1 MRLLIAIL
9 SCHSN
14 GHGSDWGSELREAQ
28 RDTWLCEAVVD
39 HRYFL
44 GRGEGS
50 AEADEVWL
58 DVPDDYDSLPI
69 KSLAL
74 IAWAYEH
81 DYDFIFKCDDDTYCR
96 IDRLLSSGFEAYN
109 YSGFRKIS
117 PWFGWAIE
125 FAQGGAG
132 YWLSRLAMQ
141 AVLGFAEN
149 PCTWGPEDLNLA
161 RILAA
166 HGIRLHHD
174 PRYQWTMD
182 SVPRPDNDII
192 TAHRCTP
199 QDMTAIHE
207 AFSVSP
213 FCRKSST

>member
-1 MRLLIAIL
+1 VRLLIAIL

-96 IDRLLSSGFEAYN
+96 IDRLLSSGFEAHN

-141 AVLGFAEN
+141 AVLGFAGK
-149 PCTWGPEDLNLA
+149 PCIWGPEDLNLA
-161 RILAA
+161 RMLAV

-182 SVPRPDNDII
+182 MVPRPDNDII

-199 QDMTAIHE
+199 QDFERIH
-207 AFSVSP
+207 SQWP
-213 FCRKSST
+213 QN

>member
-1 MRLLIAIL
+1 VRILVAIL
-9 SCHSN
+9 SCHTN
-14 GHGSDWGSELREAQ
+14 GHGQNWGSALREAQ
-28 RDTWLCEAVVD
+28 RDTWLCDAVVD
-39 HRYFL
+39 HRYFM
-44 GRGEGS
+44 GRGEGP
-50 AEADEVWL
+50 AMTDEVWL

-74 IAWAYEH
+74 IAWAYAH
-81 DYDFIFKCDDDTYCR
+81 DYDFLFKCDDDTYCR
-96 IDRLLSSGFEAYN
+96 MDRLLLSGFEAHD

-132 YWLSRLAMQ
+132 YWLSRRAMQ
-141 AVLGFAEN
+141 AVLGFAGK

-199 QDMTAIHE
+199 QDFERIH
-207 AFSVSP
+207 SQWP
-213 FCRKSST
+213 QN